1 MLMRAKGTAASRA
14 GACVHDLYRE
24 LAAGRAAR
32 ARAALSAAPSRDA
45 VLDQSAAA
53 LEDAAGA
60 LSHAAVTG
68 AAPVTTAGHEL
79 DAQADELISAAANFE
94 AAADA
99 ARRAA
104 RKPS

>member
-1 MLMRAKGTAASRA
+1 MLMRVKGTAASRA
-14 GACVHDLYRE
+14 DVCVHDLYRQ
-24 LAAGRAAR
+24 LAACRAAR
-32 ARAALSAAPSRDA
+32 ARAALSAATSRDA
-45 VLDQSAAA
+45 ALDQSAAA

-60 LSHAAVTG
+60 LSYAAVTG
-68 AAPVTTAGHEL
+68 AAPDGTAAHEL
-79 DAQADELISAAANFE
+79 DAQADELISAAARFE